1 VGNIMTFRVVDC
13 DENDTVLR
21 TISVMRSSEL
31 INGGREIRYTESW
44 VVPDDFTDE
53 ELALYEELCLN
64 GVVSMEDA
72 QKCVLLLRE

>member
-1 VGNIMTFRVVDC
+1 MGKVTTFRVVDC
-13 DENDTVLR
+13 DNDETTFR

-44 VVPDDFTDE
+44 AVPDDFNEE

-72 QKCVLLLRE
+72 QKCVRLLRD

>member
-1 VGNIMTFRVVDC
+1 MTVRIVDL
-13 DENDTVLR
+13 DDNDVVLR
-21 TISVMRSSEL
+21 TISVLRSSEL

-44 VVPDDFTDE
+44 DVPDDFNDE

-72 QKCVLLLRE
+72 QKCVRLLRE